1 MKKEQ
6 ETKSAPVLFQMMIYA
21 AILFVS
27 QMISSV
33 MPASFPLPT
42 PVIGLVL
49 LYTLLTAHI
58 IKIEWVDSFGSAMIS
73 MIGFLFV
80 PSGISLAAN
89 LDIMKSQGVQL
100 VLVILLS
107 TIILLVV
114 TAYTALDLCSLT
126 FCWAKQKVSEHK
138 SSAARQVSQSA
149 VGGEKQ

>member
-1 MKKEQ
+1 
-6 ETKSAPVLFQMMIYA
+6 
-21 AILFVS
+21 
-27 QMISSV
+27 
-33 MPASFPLPT
+33 
-42 PVIGLVL
+42 
-49 LYTLLTAHI
+49 
-58 IKIEWVDSFGSAMIS
+58 MIS

-114 TAYTALDLCSLT
+114 TAYTARALG
-126 FCWAKQKVSEHK
+126 WAKQKVSEHK

>member
-58 IKIEWVDSFGSAMIS
+58 IKIEWVDSFGSAIIS

-114 TAYTALDLCSLT
+114 TAYTARALG
-126 FCWAKQKVSEHK
+126 WAKQKVSEHK